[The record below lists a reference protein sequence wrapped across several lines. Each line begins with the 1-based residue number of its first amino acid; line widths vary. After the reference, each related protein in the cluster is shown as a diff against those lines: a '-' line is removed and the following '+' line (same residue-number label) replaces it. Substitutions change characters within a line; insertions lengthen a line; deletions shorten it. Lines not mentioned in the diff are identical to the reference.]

1 MTIQISCFSE
11 ITGDWEAGQMVQAA
25 GLGEMRSNGE
35 QKKLELRMEMAL
47 KGCQAAE
54 TGGGRCG
61 GGGAKRAR
69 GR

>member
-35 QKKLELRMEMAL
+35 QKKIGAQNGNGTQRLS
-47 KGCQAAE
+47 GCSQGHKM
-54 TGGGRCG
+54 GGQ
-61 GGGAKRAR
+61 
-69 GR
+69 

>member
-11 ITGDWEAGQMVQAA
+11 ITGDREAGQMVQAA

-47 KGCQAAE
+47 KGCQAA
-54 TGGGRCG
+54 
-61 GGGAKRAR
+61 AKVIRWV
-69 GR
+69 GSEESGNP